1 MMSDSLNKISTF
13 SSGIWS
19 WNFVVII
26 NIIIFME
33 YKGVHIET
41 IVGQC
46 EGGIK
51 LDEIRETKYVIEEVK
66 L

>member
-1 MMSDSLNKISTF
+1 
-13 SSGIWS
+13 
-19 WNFVVII
+19 
-26 NIIIFME
+26 ME